1 MSNGGRPRIIETPEE
16 MEERVEAYFDFVKAK
31 KEPPTITGLALFLG
45 FASRQSFYDYETKK
59 EGFAY
64 TIKRARSRIEECYEK
79 ALHSRNPIGAIFA
92 LKNFG
97 WTDKTE
103 VTATN
108 FNTDVT
114 VEPTAEEAQR
124 IKDAL
129 LKSI

>member
-1 MSNGGRPRIIETPEE
+1 MIETPEE
-16 MEERVEAYFDFVKAK
+16 MQEMVESYFETVKAK
-31 KEPPTITGLALFLG
+31 KEPPTITGLALYLG
-45 FASRQSFYDYETKK
+45 FASRQSFYDYERKD
-59 EGFAY
+59 EFAY
-64 TIKRARSRIEECYEK
+64 TIKRARSRIEECYEQ

-108 FNTDVT
+108 YNTDVT
-114 VEPTAEEAQR
+114 VEPTEEEARR

-129 LKSI
+129 LSRI

>member
-1 MSNGGRPRIIETPEE
+1 MIETPEE
-16 MEERVEAYFDFVKAK
+16 MEERVDAYFDFVKAK
-31 KEPPTITGLALFLG
+31 KEPATITGLALYLG
-45 FASRQSFYDYETKK
+45 FASRQSFYDYEQKP
-59 EGFAY
+59 EFSY
-64 TIKRARSRIEECYEK
+64 TIKRARSRIEEGYEK

>member
-1 MSNGGRPRIIETPEE
+1 MSNTGRPRIIETPEE
-16 MEERVEAYFDFVKAK
+16 MEEQVDAYFDFVKAK
-31 KEPPTITGLALFLG
+31 KEPATITGLALYLG
-45 FASRQSFYDYETKK
+45 FASRQSFYDYEQKP
-59 EGFAY
+59 EFSY

>member
-1 MSNGGRPRIIETPEE
+1 MSKSVGRPPMFATEQELEE
-16 MEERVEAYFDFVKAK
+16 KVNEYFDGLG
-31 KEPPTITGLALFLG
+31 KEPPTITGLALHLG
-45 FASRQSFYDYETKK
+45 FSSRQSFYDYEAK
-59 EGFAY
+59 EEFAY
-64 TIKRARSRIEECYEK
+64 TIKRARLRVEHEYEK
-79 ALHSRNPIGAIFA
+79 CLHRKVPIGAIFA

-108 FNTDVT
+108 FNTNMN
-114 VEPTAEEAQR
+114 VEPTPEEAQR